1 MNFDVLTEAFAPFA
15 QMLPWL
21 AIAVFVGIVLDYV
34 TGTIAAHKLKEWSS
48 AKAREGIWHKV
59 GIIIAILLSA
69 LIDVVV
75 IVLTNNSIIQ
85 LSFPYFGLFMPMV
98 AVFYTLTEIGSVLE
112 NLKKIGVYV
121 PSFLTKGF
129 ASIKNVVESHADNTS
144 VSTHEKPPDAN
155 SEENNE

>member
-1 MNFDVLTEAFAPFA
+1 MSFDILKEAFAPFA

-34 TGTIAAHKLKEWSS
+34 TGTIAAHRLKEWSS

-59 GIIIAILLSA
+59 GIIIAILIST

-98 AVFYTLTEIGSVLE
+98 AVLYTLTEIGSVLE

-129 ASIKNVVESHADNTS
+129 ASIKNVVESHADNAS
-144 VSTHEKPPDAN
+144 MSTHEKPPDASN
-155 SEENNE
+155 EEDNE

>member
-1 MNFDVLTEAFAPFA
+1 MSFDILKEAFAPFA

-48 AKAREGIWHKV
+48 AKAREGIWHKI
-59 GIIIAILLSA
+59 GIIIAILIAA

-75 IVLTNNSIIQ
+75 IVITHNDYIHLTV
-85 LSFPYFGLFMPMV
+85 PYFGLFMPMV
-98 AVFYTLTEIGSVLE
+98 AILYTLTEIGSVLE

-121 PSFLTKGF
+121 PNFLTKGF
-129 ASIKNVVESHADNTS
+129 ASIKSVVESHADN
-144 VSTHEKPPDAN
+144 EKPPDAN
-155 SEENNE
+155 NEDENK